1 MCARETFVGFPLR
14 VRSKAAIGG
23 PDFCFTKISSTK
35 KETPKRCLFFGMII
49 HIQAKNRARPA
60 TRPPRL
66 DTV

>member
-35 KETPKRCLFFGMII
+35 KETPKRCLFFGMIGYI
-49 HIQAKNRARPA
+49 WVENP
-60 TRPPRL
+60 RPPGE
-66 DTV
+66 DTAAA